1 MLHIQVAGVAS
12 SIPRDGT
19 NNAEIEARLGL
30 TPGWI
35 EQRTGVQFRPIAAD
49 DVATSDLAVQA
60 GQRALEAAGIS
71 SAEIGL
77 LLLATSTPDHLLP
90 PTSPLVAHRLA
101 LASAGVGAGAID
113 LTGACSGFLYALVL
127 AATYAQTMQK
137 SVLVIGANIL
147 SRRVD
152 PMDRNTA
159 TLFGDGAGAV
169 VVVPAKEPHLLG
181 AHLAA
186 DGSQYAAMGIP
197 AGGTREPLTVEGLLA
212 GQHRMILRDGKG
224 LFRQA
229 VAMMADAGH
238 VALQQ
243 ANLGVEDI
251 QWWVPHQANLRMVRE
266 TGKLLRI
273 PPERTITVM
282 DRYANSSAATIPIAL
297 AQAVGDGRIR
307 RGDKLLLTAAG
318 AGMMSAGVVLIW

>member
-12 SIPRDGT
+12 SIPRSGT

-60 GQRALEAAGIS
+60 GQRALDVAGIS
-71 SAEIGL
+71 PAEIGL

-90 PTSPLVAHRLA
+90 PTAPLVAHQLA
-101 LASAGVGAGAID
+101 LISAGAID

-127 AATYAQTMQK
+127 AATFAQTMQK

-169 VVVPAKEPHLLG
+169 VVVPANEPHLLG

-186 DGSQYAAMGIP
+186 DGSHYAAMGIP
-197 AGGTREPLTVEGLLA
+197 AGGTRAPLTAEGLLA

-229 VAMMADAGH
+229 VAMMAEAGRL
-238 VALQQ
+238 ALQQ
-243 ANLGVEDI
+243 ANLSVEDI

-266 TGKLLRI
+266 TGKLLHI

-297 AQAVGDGRIR
+297 AQAASAGRIH

-318 AGMMSAGVVLIW
+318 AGMMSAGVVLLW

>member
-12 SIPRDGT
+12 SIPRSGT

-30 TPGWI
+30 SPGWI
-35 EQRTGVQFRPIAAD
+35 AQRTGVQFRPVAAD

-60 GQRALEAAGIS
+60 GQQALDAAGIAP
-71 SAEIGL
+71 AEIGL

-90 PTSPLVAHRLA
+90 PTAPLVAHRLA
-101 LASAGVGAGAID
+101 LTSAGAID

-186 DGSQYAAMGIP
+186 DGSYYAAMGIP
-197 AGGTREPLTVEGLLA
+197 AGGTREPLTAEGLLA

-229 VAMMADAGH
+229 VAMMAEAGR

-243 ANLGVEDI
+243 ANLSAEDI

-266 TGKLLRI
+266 TGKLLHL
-273 PPERTITVM
+273 PTERTITVM

-297 AQAVGDGRIR
+297 AQAVGDGRIH
-307 RGDKLLLTAAG
+307 RGNKLLLTAAG